1 MENQSILAARLRSRQ
16 IRCQVSS
23 FTHVSHFSLHL
34 MASLPAL
41 FHALIQT
48 ELSDRPTMARRYGL
62 ASCSILLQACPLPWS
77 PQHTRIHTY
86 SFIFILHSVA
96 WPVCHSNRTWKLGG
110 ESVGKRQK
118 GWGGALWGNQ
128 KGNSRRCG
136 RNTVACAHL
145 SHMRTRV
152 PGRSHSGFAPNS

>member
-1 MENQSILAARLRSRQ
+1 MKIRILVARLRQR
-16 IRCQVSS
+16 QVSGKVS
-23 FTHVSHFSLHL
+23 PSTHVSHFSLHL
-34 MASLPAL
+34 TASLPAL
-41 FHALIQT
+41 FPALIQT
-48 ELSDRPTMARRYGL
+48 ELSEKTTVEGRYGL
-62 ASCSILLQACPLPWS
+62 ASCSILPQACPLPWP

-86 SFIFILHSVA
+86 SFIFILYSVA
-96 WPVCHSNRTWKLGG
+96 WPVCHSNRTWKLGR

-118 GWGGALWGNQ
+118 GWGGGLWGNQ

-145 SHMRTRV
+145 SHTRTRV